1 MTLTEKVAYLKGL
14 MDGLSFD
21 KNSSEGKI
29 IAAMAD
35 VVDDLATTVT
45 DMDEE
50 METLHDYIEEIDED
64 LGNVEEAVFDCD
76 DDCCCDDDDCCC
88 DDDDCDCGD
97 VIEVDCPNCGETVFF
112 DESIDPEHLIC
123 PACNKEFSCV
133 GDCCDCDDGEPEE
146 K

>member
-76 DDCCCDDDDCCC
+76 DDC
-88 DDDDCDCGD
+88 DCGD

-133 GDCCDCDDGEPEE
+133 CDRCDSDDGEPEE